1 MHLIP
6 ETLKNKALHYFKHL
20 DEQTLKKYYSEA
32 EREINGRIQAC
43 SIVERIE
50 TEDFGEIEKEI
61 TDSIHN
67 LTLSLIQYEED
78 RQQFGGQFKNI
89 FEFAHHFN
97 VKATIFE
104 QCVTLGHP
112 FHPMTKTKLG
122 LTYESVLRYAPEFRN
137 CVKIIPLIIDK
148 SLAGHFGT
156 VQLPVSYMEQ
166 IYEIAAQYNI
176 KHPEIIFIHE
186 WQLNHYFNEHTS
198 LLNSKTCIPIES
210 LSVTGYP
217 LLSFRT
223 LYVPMFKCVI
233 KAAVNAQATS
243 AVRNVSPA
251 SIHNGVLL
259 GKYVSKLYEQYDG
272 CFIQQDLGGTYL
284 EQSPHENKLSYM
296 MRETISYE
304 NHQYAVVCASLIS
317 KSFITDQAIVIE
329 AIDIIRHHQR
339 ISREAAA
346 MIFFEKYTHI
356 LLKATYRLMLEH
368 QISLEAHMQNSSI
381 VLEYGVPKAIYI
393 RDFGGIRISDDSVH
407 IDKRTGLFT
416 DDFEDLLSVFTH
428 AVLYNH
434 LFQLI
439 KPLSTFANEQKLYD
453 TIYQEIA
460 TINDTYKPPV
470 NVLKQRKLKVKSLL
484 KMRLYGDS
492 YDYKYSEI
500 KNPLMKEDFRCG
512 KA

>member
-6 ETLKNKALHYFKHL
+6 ENLKTTALNYFKHL
-20 DEQTLKKYYSEA
+20 DEQTLKKLYIEA
-32 EREINGRIQAC
+32 EREINDRIKAC
-43 SIVERIE
+43 RVVEQIE
-50 TEDFGEIEKEI
+50 TEDFGEIERDI

-78 RQQFGGQFKNI
+78 RQKFGGQFKNI

-97 VKATIFE
+97 VKETIFE

-137 CVKIIPLIIDK
+137 SVNIIPVITE
-148 SLAGHFGT
+148 SEVSHFGKG
-156 VQLPVSYMEQ
+156 QLPEYYLDQLHDV
-166 IYEIAAQYNI
+166 AAQYNI
-176 KHPEIIFIHE
+176 EHPSIIFIHE
-186 WQLNHYFNEHTS
+186 WQLNNYLNEHPS
-198 LLNSKTCIPIES
+198 LLNDSTCIPIKS
-210 LSVTGYP
+210 LSVMGYP

-233 KAAVNAQATS
+233 KTAVNAQATS

-259 GKYVSKLYEQYDG
+259 GKYVSKLFEQYDG
-272 CFIQQDLGGTYL
+272 CFIQQDLVGTSL
-284 EQSPHENKLSYM
+284 KQSQHENKLSYM
-296 MRETISYE
+296 MRETIPYE
-304 NHQYAVVCASLIS
+304 DHQYAVVCASLIS
-317 KSFITDQAIVIE
+317 KSFITDQVIVIE

-356 LLKATYRLMLEH
+356 LLKATYQLMLEH

-381 VLEYGVPKAIYI
+381 VLENGVPKAIYI

-416 DDFEDLLSVFTH
+416 NDFEDLLSVFTH

-439 KPLSTFANEQKLYD
+439 KPLSAFVNEQKLYD

-460 TINDTYKPPV
+460 TINEAYKPPV